1 MEIRQYLQVLK
12 RRAWLVILFAIVAGV
27 VAYFISNSM
36 TPIYRSTSRY
46 LIDQPPGSASSNEY
60 SQLLTEQILA
70 QTYVEIAT
78 TRPVLEETITRL
90 NLPFSAGKLRSMLSV
105 NAPADRQIMVI
116 SVEDTDPERAAAI
129 ANTLGEVFVAKNQ
142 ERDNLRYAE
151 PINNWQERMDVLN
164 VEINELEIDLG
175 EFGEPDTAER
185 EAALARLQQQLNE
198 AQLRYTEAFNSLNEL
213 QQDQAKASSNI
224 VPLEAAVPDYNPIS
238 PRTLMNTIMAAV
250 VGALVALGLIF
261 LIEYLDDTV
270 KTQEQVLADTGLST
284 LGAIAKIKVS
294 DPTES
299 LIVFNSPRDPLSEAY
314 RVLRTNSCY
323 ALK

>member
-36 TPIYRSTSRY
+36 IPIYRSTSRY

-105 NAPADRQIMVI
+105 NARADRQIMVI

-175 EFGEPDTAER
+175 GTRRTGHCGARSGSGQTAAAAER
-185 EAALARLQQQLNE
+185 SAASLHRGIQQPE
-198 AQLRYTEAFNSLNEL
+198 R
-213 QQDQAKASSNI
+213 
-224 VPLEAAVPDYNPIS
+224 AAAES
-238 PRTLMNTIMAAV
+238 
-250 VGALVALGLIF
+250 G
-261 LIEYLDDTV
+261 
-270 KTQEQVLADTGLST
+270 QSEQ
-284 LGAIAKIKVS
+284 
-294 DPTES
+294 
-299 LIVFNSPRDPLSEAY
+299 
-314 RVLRTNSCY
+314 
-323 ALK
+323 